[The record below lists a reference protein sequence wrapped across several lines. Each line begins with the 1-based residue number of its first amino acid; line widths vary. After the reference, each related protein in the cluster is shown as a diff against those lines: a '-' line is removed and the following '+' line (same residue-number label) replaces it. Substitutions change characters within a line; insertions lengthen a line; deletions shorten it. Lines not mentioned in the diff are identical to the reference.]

1 MSALLPLLLLFLVPM
16 LVPKKAQ
23 TEPLLE
29 DSCWF
34 GVMGSMASKNCTD
47 FDSVILQKEFKK
59 IEK

>member
-29 DSCWF
+29 DRF
-34 GVMGSMASKNCTD
+34 GVMGSMASK
-47 FDSVILQKEFKK
+47 LQGF
-59 IEK
+59 